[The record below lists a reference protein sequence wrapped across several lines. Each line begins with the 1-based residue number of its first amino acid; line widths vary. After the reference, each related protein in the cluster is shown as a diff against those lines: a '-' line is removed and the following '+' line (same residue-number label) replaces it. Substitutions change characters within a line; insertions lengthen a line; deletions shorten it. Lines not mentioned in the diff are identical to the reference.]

1 MRIVTLRMNSFFPT
15 KSKMADEVA
24 DEAEHVPTTPVG
36 DVNSFVQR
44 ALSSVLRATKS
55 SRTAL
60 PSPGDDF
67 DYYTSFAGFREF
79 AAAHAHKIVNNMNT
93 LLRHEGVE
101 GEVLRGKKSVELDD
115 RLDTVVEANDI
126 ILERVGSLLDEASGV
141 VKQKEPVLPAG
152 TPQAGTLVSSWN
164 KKSRS
169 RSGSEKSVTWRL
181 LHARNIERPQLKFK
195 DKIDNSNTPFIPIIR
210 HKPNALRPLPK
221 YDQQKRHPEDLDVP
235 TALADFIHR
244 QREAQ
249 EGQPVDLT
257 AHPYQYELEH
267 FQPTPQQLQKT
278 QPQTSNPIDTT
289 PLTLVTS
296 LEELMEMNDKLS
308 MCSEFAVDLEHHS
321 YRSFQGFTCLM
332 QVSTRDQDYIVDTLT
347 LRADLHILNDTFTDP
362 KIVKVFHGADMDI
375 QWLQR
380 DFGVYVVNMFDTG
393 QASHVLGLP
402 RHSLAYLLKTYCD
415 VEPDKKYQLA
425 DWRIR
430 PIPSE
435 MIQYAR
441 EDTHYLLHI
450 YDCMRSELL
459 DRGNNEANLLH
470 NTLERSRQVCLQR
483 YQKLLYT
490 EDSYLNLLQKHKK
503 TFNSQQLHA
512 VRLLYRWRDTVARQ
526 EDESTGYILPNHML
540 LVLAEA
546 LPKQTQ
552 GVFACCNPVPPL
564 VRQHIEDVHR
574 LLVQARDVPIVKTES
589 TAVKRQDKT
598 VQDERI
604 ADLYCPHDLS
614 KLTAHPDV
622 QILPTPVTVAV
633 KKTPSMFGEGG
644 GREKDLSQPPL
655 PCIKPH
661 PDITLF
667 DTVAKT
673 QKGTASSDGKLSA
686 NQEKVARIMASFTS
700 PFEKKLPFKLVQPGF
715 HEFTPTTKAKVKSKI
730 NTATSKQTK
739 SSLGQSKDAE
749 TEVTQGTDNSVGLKR
764 SATQVEEEAPV
775 PLSEMGAGPK
785 KKKKKKK
792 GKTSDTSDVQ
802 TQEECT
808 PSVTVVPEDSQADN
822 SAPTE
827 QDTAS
832 KPKKKR
838 KAQDISELDKDFQPF
853 DYSKTDMSVFNLTE
867 GKKKKKINKK
877 QKNKKG
883 KAGGN

>member
-1 MRIVTLRMNSFFPT
+1 
-15 KSKMADEVA
+15 MADEVS

-44 ALSSVLRATKS
+44 SLSSVLRATKS

-67 DYYTSFAGFREF
+67 DYYSSFAGFREF
-79 AAAHAHKIVNNMNT
+79 AATQAHRIVNNMNA

-126 ILERVGSLLDEASGV
+126 ILERVGSLLDQASGV
-141 VKQKEPVLPAG
+141 VKQKEPVLPTG
-152 TPQAGTLVSSWN
+152 TPQTGTLVSSWN

-169 RSGSEKSVTWRL
+169 KSGSEKSVTWRL

-210 HKPNALRPLPK
+210 HKPNAHRPLPK

-235 TALADFIHR
+235 AALADFIHR
-244 QREAQ
+244 QREVHQ
-249 EGQPVDLT
+249 GQPADLT

-267 FQPTPQQLQKT
+267 FQPTPQQLLKK
-278 QPQTSNPIDTT
+278 QPQPSKPIDAT
-289 PLTLVTS
+289 PLTLVTT
-296 LEELMEMNDKLS
+296 LEELMDMNDKLT

-332 QVSTRDQDYIVDTLT
+332 QVSTRDHDYIVDTLA
-347 LRADLHILNDTFTDP
+347 LRADLHVLNDTFTDP
-362 KIVKVFHGADMDI
+362 KVVKVFHGADMDI

-430 PIPSE
+430 PLPSE
-435 MIQYAR
+435 MTQYAR

-490 EDSYLNLLQKHKK
+490 EDSYLNLLNKHKK

-512 VRLLYRWRDTVARQ
+512 VRLVYRWRDTIARQ
-526 EDESTGYILPNHML
+526 EDESTGYVLPNHML
-540 LVLAEA
+540 LVLAET
-546 LPKQTQ
+546 LPKQIQ

-574 LLVQARDVPIVKTES
+574 LLVQARDVPLVKTES
-589 TAVKRQDKT
+589 TSVVRRPDRKVHDDRMT
-598 VQDERI
+598 
-604 ADLYCPHDLS
+604 DLYCPHDLS
-614 KLTAHPDV
+614 KLTSHPDSQDTPPTDCFVGVYV
-622 QILPTPVTVAV
+622 QFSSGH
-633 KKTPSMFGEGG
+633 PSCDTIKFLQAA
-644 GREKDLSQPPL
+644 LSRMTDRSE
-655 PCIKPH
+655 IVF
-661 PDITLF
+661 TF
-667 DTVAKT
+667 T
-673 QKGTASSDGKLSA
+673 QK
-686 NQEKVARIMASFTS
+686 V
-700 PFEKKLPFKLVQPGF
+700 PFKLVQPGF
-715 HEFTPTTKAKVKSKI
+715 HEFKPTTKVKSRV

-739 SSLGQSKDAE
+739 SSPGQNKEPE
-749 TEVTQGTDNSVGLKR
+749 TEVTQGVSPGVKR
-764 SATQVEEEAPV
+764 QAPQDEEVSV
-775 PLSEMGAGPK
+775 PLSELGAGPK

-792 GKTSDTSDVQ
+792 DKSSAPSDVQ
-802 TQEECT
+802 TQEKDST
-808 PSVTVVPEDSQADN
+808 PSLTVVPEVSPAD
-822 SAPTE
+822 
-827 QDTAS
+827 QDTPTVKDTTS

-838 KAQDISELDKDFQPF
+838 KAQDVSELDKDFQPF

-867 GKKKKKINKK
+867 GKKKKKIKK

-883 KAGGN
+883 TAGGK

>member
-1 MRIVTLRMNSFFPT
+1 
-15 KSKMADEVA
+15 MADEVA

-141 VKQKEPVLPAG
+141 VKQRSQSYPLEHPKQG
-152 TPQAGTLVSSWN
+152 HSCHHGI
-164 KKSRS
+164 KRS

-267 FQPTPQQLQKT
+267 YQPTSQQLLKT

-332 QVSTRDQDYIVDTLT
+332 QVSTRDQDYIVDTLA

-622 QILPTPVTVAV
+622 QILPTSVAV

-715 HEFTPTTKAKVKSKI
+715 HEFTPTTKVKVKAKI

-739 SSLGQSKDAE
+739 SSLGLSKDAE
-749 TEVTQGTDNSVGLKR
+749 TEVTQDNSAGLKR

-775 PLSEMGAGPK
+775 PLSEM
-785 KKKKKKK
+785 
-792 GKTSDTSDVQ
+792 
-802 TQEECT
+802 EERT
-808 PSVTVVPEDSQADN
+808 PSLTVVPEDRQADN

-853 DYSKTDMSVFNLTE
+853 DYSKTDMSVFNLT
-867 GKKKKKINKK
+867 GKLECMS
-877 QKNKKG
+877 
-883 KAGGN
+883 

>member
-1 MRIVTLRMNSFFPT
+1 
-15 KSKMADEVA
+15 MADEVA

-36 DVNSFVQR
+36 DINSFVQR
-44 ALSSVLRATKS
+44 GLSSVLRATKS

-67 DYYTSFAGFREF
+67 DYYSSFAGFREF
-79 AAAHAHKIVNNMNT
+79 AATQAHRIVNNMNA

-115 RLDTVVEANDI
+115 RLDTVVEANDV

-141 VKQKEPVLPAG
+141 VKQKEPVLPTG
-152 TPQAGTLVSSWN
+152 TPQTGTLVSSWN
-164 KKSRS
+164 KTSRS
-169 RSGSEKSVTWRL
+169 KSGSEKSVTWRL

-221 YDQQKRHPEDLDVP
+221 YEQQKRHPEDLDVP
-235 TALADFIHR
+235 AALADFIHR
-244 QREAQ
+244 QREVQ
-249 EGQPVDLT
+249 QGQAVDLT

-267 FQPTPQQLQKT
+267 FQPTPQQLQKKEP
-278 QPQTSNPIDTT
+278 QPSKPLDAT
-289 PLTLVTS
+289 PLTLVTT

-308 MCSEFAVDLEHHS
+308 MSSEFAVDLEHHS

-332 QVSTRDQDYIVDTLT
+332 QVSTRDHDYIVDTLA

-362 KIVKVFHGADMDI
+362 KVVKVFHGADMDI

-430 PIPSE
+430 PLPQE
-435 MIQYAR
+435 MIQYGR

-459 DRGNNEANLLH
+459 DTGNNEANLLH
-470 NTLERSRQVCLQR
+470 NTLERSRLVCLQR

-503 TFNSQQLHA
+503 NFNSQQLHA

-540 LVLAEA
+540 LVLAET
-546 LPKQTQ
+546 LPKQIQ

-574 LLVQARDVPIVKTES
+574 LLVQARDVPLVKTES
-589 TAVKRQDKT
+589 TPVVRRRDRK
-598 VQDERI
+598 VQDDRVT
-604 ADLYCPHDLS
+604 DLYCPHDLS
-614 KLTAHPDV
+614 KFT
-622 QILPTPVTVAV
+622 PTPDSHVPLTTVPPAV
-633 KKTPSMFGEGG
+633 KKNPSMFGEEGG
-644 GREKDLSQPPL
+644 SGKNQSQHPL
-655 PCIKPH
+655 TCIKAH

-673 QKGTASSDGKLSA
+673 QKGAASLEGKLSA

-700 PFEKKLPFKLVQPGF
+700 PFGKKLPFKLVQPGF
-715 HEFTPTTKAKVKSKI
+715 HEFKPTTKVKSRV

-739 SSLGQSKDAE
+739 SSPGQNKDPE
-749 TEVTQGTDNSVGLKR
+749 TEVTQGTDESPGVKR
-764 SATQVEEEAPV
+764 PAAQVEEEVSV
-775 PLSEMGAGPK
+775 PLSELGAGAK

-792 GKTSDTSDVQ
+792 DKSSGPSDVQ
-802 TQEECT
+802 TQGKEIT
-808 PSVTVVPEDSQADN
+808 PSVTVVPVDSQTDN
-822 SAPTE
+822 CAPE
-827 QDTAS
+827 IQDTAS

-838 KAQDISELDKDFQPF
+838 KAQDVSELDKDFQPF
-853 DYSKTDMSVFNLTE
+853 DYSKTDMSVFNLNE
-867 GKKKKKINKK
+867 KKKKKKIKK
-877 QKNKKG
+877 QKTKTG
-883 KAGGN
+883 KAAGN

>member
-1 MRIVTLRMNSFFPT
+1 
-15 KSKMADEVA
+15 MADEVA

-36 DVNSFVQR
+36 DINSFVQR
-44 ALSSVLRATKS
+44 GLSSVLRATKS

-67 DYYTSFAGFREF
+67 DYYSSFAGFREF
-79 AAAHAHKIVNNMNT
+79 AATQAHRIVNNMNA

-115 RLDTVVEANDI
+115 RLDTVVEANDV

-141 VKQKEPVLPAG
+141 VKQKEPVLPTG

-169 RSGSEKSVTWRL
+169 KSGSEKSVTWRL

-221 YDQQKRHPEDLDVP
+221 YEQQKRHPEDLDVP
-235 TALADFIHR
+235 AALADFIHR
-244 QREAQ
+244 QREVQ
-249 EGQPVDLT
+249 QGQAVDLT

-267 FQPTPQQLQKT
+267 FQPTPQQLQKKEP
-278 QPQTSNPIDTT
+278 QPSKPLDAT
-289 PLTLVTS
+289 PLTLVTT

-332 QVSTRDQDYIVDTLT
+332 QVSTRDHDYIVDTLA

-362 KIVKVFHGADMDI
+362 KVTKVFHGADMDI

-430 PIPSE
+430 PLPQE
-435 MIQYAR
+435 MIQYGR

-459 DRGNNEANLLH
+459 DTGNNEANLLH
-470 NTLERSRQVCLQR
+470 NTLERSRLVCLQR

-503 TFNSQQLHA
+503 NFNSQQLHA

-540 LVLAEA
+540 LVLAET
-546 LPKQTQ
+546 LPKQIQ

-574 LLVQARDVPIVKTES
+574 LLVQARDVPLVKTES
-589 TAVKRQDKT
+589 TSVVRRRDRK
-598 VQDERI
+598 VQDDRVT
-604 ADLYCPHDLS
+604 DLYCPHDLS
-614 KLTAHPDV
+614 KLTSTPDSHV
-622 QILPTPVTVAV
+622 PPTTAAV
-633 KKTPSMFGEGG
+633 KKNPSMFGEEGG
-644 GREKDLSQPPL
+644 SGKNQSQHPL
-655 PCIKPH
+655 TCIKAH

-673 QKGTASSDGKLSA
+673 QKGAASLEGKLSA

-700 PFEKKLPFKLVQPGF
+700 PFGKKLPFKLVQPGF
-715 HEFTPTTKAKVKSKI
+715 HEFKPTTKVKSRV

-739 SSLGQSKDAE
+739 SSPGQNKDPE
-749 TEVTQGTDNSVGLKR
+749 TEVAQGTDESPGVKR
-764 SATQVEEEAPV
+764 PAAQVEEEVSV
-775 PLSEMGAGPK
+775 PLSELGAGGK

-792 GKTSDTSDVQ
+792 DKSSGPIEVQ
-802 TQEECT
+802 TQGKEIT
-808 PSVTVVPEDSQADN
+808 PSVTVVPVESQTDIC
-822 SAPTE
+822 APKVQET
-827 QDTAS
+827 S
-832 KPKKKR
+832 GKPKKKR
-838 KAQDISELDKDFQPF
+838 KAQDVSELDKDFQPF
-853 DYSKTDMSVFNLTE
+853 DYSKTDMSVFNLNE
-867 GKKKKKINKK
+867 KKKKKKIKK
-877 QKNKKG
+877 QKTKTG
-883 KAGGN
+883 KAAGN